1 MTRKHFEAI
10 ALSLGLTLRN
20 FERNTAQYA
29 GAWAAAY
36 NIAHDLSTTTNPQ
49 FASAANPRFDPVQFM
64 AYVLDVYEG
73 RRDLMGKKVAA

>member
-1 MTRKHFEAI
+1 MTRKHFEAL

-36 NIAHDLSTTTNPQ
+36 NIAHDLSVTTNPQ
-49 FASAANPRFDPVQFM
+49 FASVANPRFDPERFM